1 MGGGMPDQ
9 DPMGGGMPGGD
20 PMGGGMPGGDPMGGG
35 MPGGDPMGG
44 GMSGAQQGG
53 DAQMG
58 GMNQGDEDQSQ
69 GVENFNPQVPDENMQ
84 QAPVEE
90 ESDEEVIDVDDLT
103 KSQEA
108 SEEKITSVE
117 SKIEKL
123 LSLIDKVEA
132 DIDRNNSDMEQ
143 LRQEFEK
150 RNPTQVEKMTLRA
163 KQGYPFTQSPD
174 DYWNEKEK
182 EGNYSSE
189 DDKNGE
195 GDQRYVIT
203 RDDVNNITDWD
214 SIYKAIDKG
223 DFHQSLR
230 DILNF

>member
-1 MGGGMPDQ
+1 MQQPPMAGGAPMGGDPMGGGMPEGPMGGPGQ
-9 DPMGGGMPGGD
+9 DPMGGGMPGSPQGGA
-20 PMGGGMPGGDPMGGG
+20 PMGGDDAEMGGV
-35 MPGGDPMGG
+35 PEGG
-44 GMSGAQQGG
+44 
-53 DAQMG
+53 
-58 GMNQGDEDQSQ
+58 EDQSQ
-69 GVENFNPQVPDENMQ
+69 GVENFNPQVGDPNMQ
-84 QAPVEE
+84 APEE
-90 ESDEEVIDVDDLT
+90 GGEDEEVIDVDDLT
-103 KSQEA
+103 KSQEN
-108 SEEKITSVE
+108 SEHKIDSVE

-132 DIDRNNSDMEQ
+132 DIDKNNSDMEQ
-143 LRQEFEK
+143 LKQEFER

-163 KQGYPFTQSPD
+163 KQGYPFNQSPD

-182 EGNYSSE
+182 EGNYSPE

-214 SIYKAIDKG
+214 SIYKAIDRG
-223 DFHQSLR
+223 DFHQSLK

>member
-1 MGGGMPDQ
+1 MGGSMPGQ
-9 DPMGGGMPGGD
+9 NPMGGGMPGDDQMGGGDPMGGD
-20 PMGGGMPGGDPMGGG
+20 PMGGGMPGQNPMGG
-35 MPGGDPMGG
+35 D
-44 GMSGAQQGG
+44 
-53 DAQMG
+53 DAEMG
-58 GMNQGDEDQSQ
+58 GMDQGENQSQ
-69 GVENFNPQVPDENMQ
+69 GVENFNPQVPDQNMQ
-84 QAPVEE
+84 QEPVEE
-90 ESDEEVIDVDDLT
+90 DSDEEVVSVEDLT
-103 KSQEA
+103 KSQEN
-108 SEEKITSVE
+108 SEQKIDSVE

-143 LRQEFEK
+143 LKQEFER

-163 KQGYPFTQSPD
+163 KQGYPFNQSPD

-182 EGNYSSE
+182 EGNYSPE
-189 DDKNGE
+189 DDRNGE

-203 RDDVNNITDWD
+203 KDDVNNITDWD

-223 DFHQSLR
+223 NFHQSLR